1 MAARL
6 ISPFTA
12 LDQMV
17 SELATAA
24 RSTAPLPMDLYR
36 EGDRFV
42 VRVDLP
48 GVDAESIDVN
58 VEDGTLTIRAERS
71 APEAKDRQWLSRE
84 RPVGTYAR
92 RLTVGNG
99 VAVDAIDADYTDGV
113 LTLTLPVAE
122 EAKPRKIEVRRNNTP
137 VTIEAS

>member
-6 ISPFTA
+6 TSPFAA

-24 RSTAPLPMDLYR
+24 RSTAPLPLDLYR
-36 EGDRFV
+36 EDDRFV
-42 VRVDLP
+42 VKVDLP
-48 GVDAESIDVN
+48 GVDADSIDVN
-58 VEDGTLTIRAERS
+58 VEDGNLTIRAERS
-71 APEAKDRQWLSRE
+71 APDSKNRQWLSRE

-92 RLTVGNG
+92 RLTVGSG
-99 VAVDAIDADYTDGV
+99 VAVDAIEADYTDGV

-122 EAKPRKIEVRRNNTP
+122 EAKPRKIEVRRSKAP
-137 VTIEAS
+137 VAIEAS